1 MTLLP
6 SQRQIVLWRHG
17 RTAWNVAGRVQ
28 GQSDTQLD
36 EVGRGQARAA
46 AARLAT
52 LRPDR
57 IVSSDLV
64 RARDTAQALSDATGR
79 PFDLDPR
86 LREMNF
92 GDREGMTWR
101 EAWAAFPD
109 GMRAWVEGD
118 ETQIPNSETH
128 RQAGDR
134 LAGALHDFLTELRP
148 GGILVVVA
156 HGAVLRS
163 GACSFLGI
171 PESHWA
177 TLGGLGNCSW
187 SVLEENRRGN
197 WAKWRLTEWNA
208 GTLPEPV
215 MSDDV

>member
-1 MTLLP
+1 MSP
-6 SQRQIVLWRHG
+6 SSTQRQVILWRHG

-36 EVGRGQARAA
+36 DVGREQARAA

-57 IVSSDLV
+57 IVSSDLI
-64 RARDTAQALSDATGR
+64 RARDTAQQLADLTGQ
-79 PFDLDPR
+79 PLELDPR

-101 EAWAAFPD
+101 EAWAAYPA

-128 RQAGDR
+128 RQAGER
-134 LAGALHDFLTELRP
+134 LAGALKDLLTELHP
-148 GGILVVVA
+148 GGIVVVVA
-156 HGAVLRS
+156 HGAVLRA
-163 GACSFLGI
+163 GACVFLDI
-171 PESHWA
+171 PESHWG

-187 SVLEENRRGN
+187 SVLEENRSRN
-197 WAKWRLTEWNA
+197 WSKWRLTEWNA

-215 MSDDV
+215 MSDDE